1 MATLNTSEL
10 QFAFTFFAKFNELYN
25 YSFNKIIVP
34 STVMEGK
41 DNYAYNGTDLVL
53 DQYYFQFKMSEILVN
68 NNASQT
74 NHLSAPYF
82 RIKVKNLPTAISTR
96 GQLDYLIDH
105 AKSGMNK
112 VFYVAPSFAF
122 PEISYAASSPSFWI
136 NKFFK
141 SLPTEIDK
149 YCAFIDISTIDP
161 SWVGQY
167 DEHIMIYNHNEV
179 FALFFS
185 EPKKVKVAKDIFPS
199 YSIERIVPSNLSTIE
214 EVTLRLK
221 ETINELIP
229 KGEWEN
235 MKGNSVQK
243 LQKIML
249 VYFNPLWLP
258 LLVNRN
264 QIWDKKIDNI
274 LE

>member
-53 DQYYFQFKMSEILVN
+53 DQFYFQFKMSEILVN
-68 NNASQT
+68 SNASQT
-74 NHLSAPYF
+74 NHLSTPYF
-82 RIKVKNLPTAISTR
+82 RIKVKNLPTAISSR

-105 AKSGMNK
+105 AKSGKNK

-122 PEISYAASSPSFWI
+122 PQISYSASSNSFWI
-136 NKFFK
+136 NKFFQ
-141 SLPTEIDK
+141 SLPSEIDK
-149 YCAFIDISTIDP
+149 YCAFIDISTIDS
-161 SWVGQY
+161 SWVDQY
-167 DEHIMIYNHNEV
+167 DKHIIIYNHDES

-199 YSIERIVPSNLSTIE
+199 YRIDRIAPSNLSTIE
-214 EVTLRLK
+214 EVTLSLK
-221 ETINELIP
+221 EKIIELIP
-229 KGEWEN
+229 NGEWEN
-235 MKGNSVQK
+235 MQGNNVQK

-249 VYFNPLWLP
+249 VYFNSLWLP
-258 LLVNRN
+258 LIVNRN
-264 QIWDKKIDNI
+264 QIWDKKINSI
-274 LE
+274 L